1 MQSHTGCGKSAS
13 CSGHNA
19 PHVPKDK
26 QKFGI
31 IFYGSQIGRP
41 QNHFILHSFLVY
53 VIAPAARSA
62 PSAKSTRCARPSLSG
77 GPPARTR
84 TNGNR
89 KYSPGHWKPPSNN
102 PCQTYKPPRAFP
114 SHTTYRDEPLQAG
127 THAPQSYC
135 RARSHSRDTPSPE
148 HLCRNHIRMHFRTVL
163 FIQRNQRNPSLQFL
177 RNQVIFILAET
188 PYIPPSEV
196 YPASVFPLIPSTDS
210 TVSIKSSE
218 DTG

>member
-1 MQSHTGCGKSAS
+1 MSLH
-13 CSGHNA
+13 
-19 PHVPKDK
+19 PL
-26 QKFGI
+26 QK
-31 IFYGSQIGRP
+31 RP
-41 QNHFILHSFLVY
+41 FREEYQMRQAFPIRWS
-53 VIAPAARSA
+53 
-62 PSAKSTRCARPSLSG
+62 
-77 GPPARTR
+77 PARTR
-84 TNGNR
+84 TSGNH

-127 THAPQSYC
+127 VHAPQSYC
-135 RARSHSRDTPSPE
+135 RARSHSRDIPSPE
-148 HLCRNHIRMHFRTVL
+148 RLSPESHTDALPYGSFHPAEPAESV
-163 FIQRNQRNPSLQFL
+163 LQFL